1 MHVQCTTLFL
11 CKLPK
16 TTCSHHPLTLMLVSH
31 SGHGS
36 AFSAALPCPSYVHS
50 AHIDT
55 HTRHRQRRT
64 HHFTLVSDFIP
75 FPSTLCYSALS
86 THESPP
92 PHHLPSLSHKRSLSP
107 QDIFFLF
114 FICNLLSQ
122 LLTSSPC
129 LLLFLRHCP
138 HSLCVSPLPE
148 SSSFSFKNQSPVG
161 VNISAAVYMC
171 ETLFVHRLTHRTVCV
186 FIFVNLNIVWTDFYA
201 V

>member
-1 MHVQCTTLFL
+1 MGLHSQLLFPVLHMCT
-11 CKLPK
+11 
-16 TTCSHHPLTLMLVSH
+16 
-31 SGHGS
+31 
-36 AFSAALPCPSYVHS
+36 VHTQ
-50 AHIDT
+50 T
-55 HTRHRQRRT
+55 HTLATGKDVHI
-64 HHFTLVSDFIP
+64 TLPSSQTSSPSPLHSVTP
-75 FPSTLCYSALS
+75 LFP
-86 THESPP
+86 HMNPP

-122 LLTSSPC
+122 LLTFSPC

-186 FIFVNLNIVWTDFYA
+186 FIFGNLNIVWTDFYA

>member
-64 HHFTLVSDFIP
+64 HQFTLVSDFIP

-92 PHHLPSLSHKRSLSP
+92 PSSAVAVTQASPEPSRHFLSLFHLQSSLSITYFLPMSASLSP
-107 QDIFFLF
+107 SLPSF
-114 FICNLLSQ
+114 
-122 LLTSSPC
+122 
-129 LLLFLRHCP
+129 
-138 HSLCVSPLPE
+138 SLCVTAPRIL
-148 SSSFSFKNQSPVG
+148 
-161 VNISAAVYMC
+161 
-171 ETLFVHRLTHRTVCV
+171 V
-186 FIFVNLNIVWTDFYA
+186 FQL
-201 V
+201 